1 MFGVILFL
9 NMEENMKNVIEVRNL
24 KKSYGKKVAV
34 GGISF
39 ETQKGS
45 IFGLLGA
52 NGAGKTTTIECMLGT
67 KKKDEG
73 MVKILGLDPC
83 AERKELFKS
92 VGVQFQDCAYPNL
105 IKVNELCEMTACVYK
120 NPASYYDLLE
130 KFGLKDKMKSYVST
144 LSGGERQ
151 RLFIVL
157 ALLPNPKVVF
167 LDELTTGLD
176 TIARKE
182 VWKYLLK
189 LKNDGLTILLS
200 SHYMD
205 EVEKLCDKIAILK
218 NGKLAFL
225 GTTKQAITDSG
236 KDNFE
241 DAYEWFI
248 KEDK

>member
-1 MFGVILFL
+1 MI
-9 NMEENMKNVIEVRNL
+9 IEIENL
-24 KKSYGKKVAV
+24 KKRYGDKVAV
-34 GGISF
+34 DGINLQV
-39 ETQKGS
+39 ERGT

-52 NGAGKTTTIECMLGT
+52 NGAGKSTIIECVLGT
-67 KKKDEG
+67 KKMDG
-73 MVKILGLDPC
+73 GNVKILGLNPVT
-83 AERKELFKS
+83 ERKQLFEK

-105 IKVNELCEMTACVYK
+105 ITVSELCEMTECVYK
-120 NPASYYDLLE
+120 NFIPYKQLLSQ
-130 KFGLKDKMKSYVST
+130 FGLTDKIKAKVST

-157 ALLPNPKVVF
+157 ALIPNPQVVF

-176 TIARKE
+176 TIARKN
-182 VWKYLLK
+182 VWRYLLELNTK
-189 LKNDGLTILLS
+189 ELTIFLT

-218 NGKLAFL
+218 KGKIAFL
-225 GTTKQAITDSG
+225 GTIAQAIEKSG

-248 KEDK
+248 NEEEIKNESV